1 MTSKR
6 QANLYFKLEISANGD
21 QMPPPRLVLPKSSN
35 CIYCGS
41 TDDLTIEHVIPFALG
56 GRIELPDGSCRDCA
70 KATSKIEQ
78 MVARNHLSIPRAI
91 GGIQTRRLG
100 QRPNETTI
108 ELLFNDGRTLKKRF
122 SLDVAPIVNMV
133 PCFKPTDT
141 NWREGD
147 LLSTCTLQSM
157 GHWQNP
163 ARYQNIFDQTG
174 ASKATATS
182 GSYKVGTWELV
193 LWKMACG
200 FFHVVC
206 SNSLSNSGRAL
217 AVVGLG
223 GPPIT
228 RQTPTP
234 EGSSKGLTLL
244 YEDLFSQ
251 FVVEKV
257 RNFGAARVY
266 TTKEDRYRNIYCELN
281 VLSTLTFPRYT
292 CRIPNLEGFEEFERE
307 FSVLEED
314 GYLGKDA
321 DQLFVP

>member
-1 MTSKR
+1 
-6 QANLYFKLEISANGD
+6 
-21 QMPPPRLVLPKSSN
+21 MPPSKLVLPKSSK

-41 TDDLTIEHVIPFALG
+41 TDDLTIEHIIPFALG

-78 MVARNHLSIPRAI
+78 TVARNHLSIPRAI

-108 ELLFNDGRTLKKRF
+108 ELTFNAGRTVKKKF
-122 SLDVAPIVNMV
+122 SLDIAPIVNIV
-133 PCFKPTDT
+133 PCFKPTNT
-141 NWREGD
+141 NWLDGE

-157 GHWQNP
+157 EHWQNP
-163 ARYQNIFDQTG
+163 ARYQKILDQTG
-174 ASKATATS
+174 ASKASVTS
-182 GSYKVGTWELV
+182 GSYKVGTWELI

-206 SNSLSNSGRAL
+206 SKSLSNSGRAL

-223 GPPIT
+223 GPPIM
-228 RQTPTP
+228 RQLVNP
-234 EGSSKGLTLL
+234 ERNLEKLNLL

-266 TTKEDRYRNIYCELN
+266 TTKEDQYRNIYCELN
-281 VLSTLTFPRYT
+281 VLSALTFPRYT
-292 CRIPNLEGFEEFERE
+292 CRIPNLDGFEEFNRE

-314 GYLGKDA
+314 RHLGKDA
-321 DQLFVP
+321 DLLFVPNSE